1 MDGNGRS
8 AVQGAAALESTQHRT
23 QWRWIGL
30 FASVGAL
37 ALGTQVY
44 LLREYMV
51 ALSGDEAAV
60 GLGLSAWLVGIA
72 MGATLARPW
81 STKRSASIIT
91 LAIALLAVGGFFEML
106 LARIGRRLLDV
117 PAAELLPLGPALVLA
132 LSVFVVPGALVGVAF
147 VAMAA
152 ASAADDSNTSATIG
166 RLYVFEAVGSL
177 VAGIVVSLV
186 LLPMTRPCA
195 GLLILQT
202 LALVTVLPA
211 AWSRLIAGRISLA
224 ALASITLL
232 CAVTPLAGR
241 LETATQRARFATLAQ
256 GVTLLDWADTPYEH
270 LAIGSREVLN
280 LYAGGVY
287 VKSYPDALDDESRA
301 HQLMLL
307 NARPSR
313 VLALG
318 GVDGGVLRFCLM
330 HPVQRLDLVVL
341 DRRAFELV
349 ARHLDAPDR
358 TALADPRVHL
368 YFQDPRRYLAN
379 SADPYDLILLLERD
393 PATLYLARETTVQF
407 ARLVSA
413 RLAPG
418 GTYVT
423 RFTTGPTV
431 QAGNTG
437 RLGASLYRTL
447 RDVFAEVRAAP
458 GPVGLL
464 VAGNSPD
471 AVTLDPQRLAERW
484 RERKLQSD
492 VFVPELLPDLYPAER
507 VATLGSELKRAA
519 QRVAPSRDNRP
530 LSFLYALSLRQQMAH
545 STWSRVLG
553 WGIHHPRRLQVAAVA
568 PSLLL
573 LFWLVMRRLASRSRG
588 SSTLVVMHA
597 TAVTGACGMAF
608 SLMLFFSFQ
617 TRVGALYSEIGL
629 LSALFM
635 AGLAAGG
642 AFAVRYLS
650 LAAAQ
655 AVSLGAGAVLA
666 LSFALLDRQG
676 VSFGWVTLIHGLLLV
691 LSGAA
696 TGAVFPA
703 AVKALIHAHHSV
715 QNAASVPQFADHFG
729 AAVAAVFASIMFV
742 PILGLTQAALTLCAL
757 QALAL
762 FLIGFVTRGK
772 GGVRL
777 CGIRTLLIALG
788 SFACSASAVSHPGA
802 MPMTRPSATGKL
814 PLGPA
819 PAVKA
824 QRSTDGLTWVAPGS
838 RRRRCVGWARVVL
851 WLAPK
856 NRGSRQWKWALLHR
870 RRLYGVTARTRPEAG

>member
-1 MDGNGRS
+1 ML
-8 AVQGAAALESTQHRT
+8 AVPTWHVGPEPARHLGLIVRNAERVRCRVSGSQPTRLVLEQTVMSTPHRT
-23 QWRWIGL
+23 QWRWMSL
-30 FASVGAL
+30 FSGVGAL

-60 GLGLSAWLVGIA
+60 GLGLCAWLVGIA
-72 MGATLARPW
+72 IGAALARPW
-81 STKRSASIIT
+81 GVKRSAAIVAA
-91 LAIALLAVGGFFEML
+91 AIALLAAGGFLEML
-106 LARIGRRLLDV
+106 LARLGRRLLDV
-117 PAAELLPLGPALVLA
+117 PAGELLPLGPALVLA
-132 LSVFVVPGALVGVAF
+132 LLVFVVPGALVGIAF

-152 ASAADDSNTSATIG
+152 AASADESTTSATIG
-166 RLYVFEAVGSL
+166 RLYVFESVGSL

-186 LLPMTRPCA
+186 LLPMARPCV

-202 LALVTVLPA
+202 FALAAVLPA
-211 AWSRLIAGRISLA
+211 AWARLIAGRIGLA
-224 ALASITLL
+224 ALASIALL
-232 CAVTPLAGR
+232 CVMTPLAGR

-256 GVTLLDWADTPYEH
+256 GATLLDWVDSPYEH

-318 GVDGGVLRFCLM
+318 GVEAGLLRFCLM
-330 HPVQRLDLVVL
+330 HPVQRLDLVVI

-358 TALADPRVHL
+358 AALADPRVHVH
-368 YFQDPRRYLAN
+368 FQDPRRYLAN

-393 PATLYLARETTVQF
+393 PATLYLTRETTVQF
-407 ARLVSA
+407 AKLVSTH
-413 RLAPG
+413 LAPG
-418 GTYVT
+418 GSYVT
-423 RFTTGPTV
+423 RFAAGPTL

-447 RDVFAEVRAAP
+447 RDGFVEVRAAP
-458 GPVGLL
+458 GPVGLF
-464 VAGNSPD
+464 VAGNSSD
-471 AVTLDPQRLAERW
+471 AVTLDPLRLAERW

-507 VATLGSELKRAA
+507 VATLESELKRAA

-530 LSFLYALSLRQQMAH
+530 ASFLYALSLRQQMAQ
-545 STWSRVLG
+545 STWSRALG
-553 WGIHHPRRLQVAAVA
+553 WGIHHPRRLQAAAIA
-568 PSLLL
+568 PSSLLL
-573 LFWLVMRRLASRSRG
+573 LWLLLQRFSNRSRG
-588 SSTLVVMHA
+588 FAEPSMLVVMHA

-608 SLMLFFSFQ
+608 SLLLFFSFQ

-635 AGLAAGG
+635 GGLAAGG
-642 AFAVRYLS
+642 ALAVRRLS

-655 AVSLGAGAVLA
+655 AVSLGAGVVLA
-666 LSFALLDRQG
+666 LSFALMDRHS
-676 VSFGWVTLIHGLLLV
+676 VSSGWVTLVHGLLLV
-691 LSGAA
+691 FSGAA

-703 AVKALIHAHHSV
+703 AVNALIKANHSA
-715 QNAASVPQFADHFG
+715 QSAASAPEFSDHFG

-757 QALAL
+757 QALTL
-762 FLIGFVTRGK
+762 VSIGLVTRGK
-772 GGVRL
+772 G
-777 CGIRTLLIALG
+777 
-788 SFACSASAVSHPGA
+788 AVCH
-802 MPMTRPSATGKL
+802 
-814 PLGPA
+814 
-819 PAVKA
+819 
-824 QRSTDGLTWVAPGS
+824 
-838 RRRRCVGWARVVL
+838 
-851 WLAPK
+851 
-856 NRGSRQWKWALLHR
+856 
-870 RRLYGVTARTRPEAG
+870 